1 MSSFQSV
8 TGNLLKCMRNV
19 HCREFSR
26 MWSSLMSQ
34 GHHYQYNHCGELKF
48 KNYSP
53 GSYKAQKSQRRPS
66 EIFRSRGTFS
76 YLPSPTAQTQEKKN
90 SISFALE
97 GGRVWRHRIDL
108 VVATCPELVLY
119 IL

>member
-1 MSSFQSV
+1 
-8 TGNLLKCMRNV
+8 MRNV

-26 MWSSLMSQ
+26 MCPSLMSQ

-48 KNYSP
+48 KSHFP

-66 EIFRSRGTFS
+66 EIFRSHGTFS
-76 YLPSPTAQTQEKKN
+76 YLPSPTAQTQEEKN
-90 SISFALE
+90 SVSFTLE
-97 GGRVWRHRIDL
+97 GDRVRRHRVDL
-108 VVATCPELVLY
+108 VAATYAELVVY